1 MDANTHT
8 LNISIQ
14 RAEGIHQIELSH
26 SDPNSQ
32 AEVAPVRGT
41 AAFDPTALLELEA
54 LHTDYGK
61 ALAKQLFAD
70 DEVLLRF
77 VQVEAMVQALGGVL
91 RVLLRIEP
99 SASELQRL
107 RWELLCHP
115 HSGEPLSTS
124 ETVLL
129 CRSMLSNDTRP
140 VKLRPRT
147 ELTALIA
154 ISAPEADKL
163 QKMGLAPVDYE
174 GEVGRVRKAL
184 AGVSVRTLGG
194 PGSPFT
200 LDRLI
205 EELRSGVDILYLVSH
220 GMFGRSNGIAALI
233 LQDEAGE
240 AKPVTGED
248 LGIRIDELQ
257 VGPRLVVLASCQS
270 AGDGMSTTAEPR
282 TTAQVTLVGHL
293 ADAGVPAV
301 IAMQGSI
308 TMATVE
314 AMMPTFF
321 TELLRDGQIDRA
333 LAVARGKVRDRDD
346 AWMPALFTRL
356 TTGCLW
362 TTPPPIPEL
371 RPIAVAE
378 PKPKP
383 LPLPKSTLARLALA
397 GVGVLGLGVFGLSKL
412 VDTGEDEDAPVQQQA
427 TAGAQKP
434 EQSKPQEQ
442 SKPEEPKPQIE
453 QPQSAEKLTEPQP
466 LPGQSLGI
474 VRTALLGEAPMNLV
488 ALTGGEFTMG
498 SPETERHRAAD
509 ETLHH
514 VRLSPFEICR
524 TEVSLAQYE
533 LVMHARPNDCFRG
546 GCEDQQPVQMVSW
559 YDAVRFMN
567 ALTRRENEHTEGAK
581 MTECYDETT
590 WTWRRECTGYRL
602 PTEAEWEYA
611 ARAGTT
617 TPWSFGSDEQEIC
630 EYANVDSQT
639 CGDGHTQLAP
649 VVPTGLRA
657 NAWGLHAMHGNAWEW
672 VFDVFAPYDT
682 QMAEDPFIV
691 SGGNADALKDQRIL
705 RGGGLLDFP
714 QNARSAIR
722 GSFSPDSKDGT
733 IGFRCARGALPK
745 K

>member
-1 MDANTHT
+1 MDAQTHT
-8 LNISIQ
+8 LNISIH

-26 SDPNSQ
+26 SDPNSD

-70 DEVLLRF
+70 DDVLRRF
-77 VQVEAMVQALGGVL
+77 VQVEATVQALSGVL

-99 SASELQRL
+99 SASELQGL
-107 RWELLCHP
+107 RWELLRHP
-115 HSGEPLSTS
+115 YSGAALSTS
-124 ETVLL
+124 QTVLL
-129 CRSMLSNDTRP
+129 CRSMLSDDARP

-154 ISAPEADKL
+154 ISAPETDKL
-163 QKMGLAPVDYE
+163 QRMGLAPVDYE
-174 GEVGRVRKAL
+174 GEMGRVRSAL
-184 AGVSVRTLGG
+184 VGIEVRTLGG

-220 GMFGRSNGIAALI
+220 GMFGRSNGNAALI

-240 AKPVTGED
+240 AKPITGED
-248 LGIRIDELQ
+248 LGIRIAELQ

-270 AGDGMSTTAEPR
+270 AGDGMSTTAQPR

-308 TMATVE
+308 TMATIE

-356 TTGCLW
+356 TLGCLW
-362 TTPPPIPEL
+362 DAPPPIPEPP
-371 RPIAVAE
+371 PIVIAE
-378 PKPKP
+378 PTRPP
-383 LPLPKSTLARLALA
+383 ALPKSTFARLALA
-397 GVGVLGLGVFGLSKL
+397 GIGVLGLGVFGLSQL
-412 VDTGEDEDAPVQQQA
+412 GDTDEDEPDDAPAPEQQQA
-427 TAGAQKP
+427 TPVAPKPEQQKP
-434 EQSKPQEQ
+434 EQQ
-442 SKPEEPKPQIE
+442 KPENE
-453 QPQSAEKLTEPQP
+453 QPPSAEKLAEPQP
-466 LPGQSLGI
+466 GKSLGI

-488 ALTGGEFTMG
+488 GLTGGEFTMG
-498 SPETERHRAAD
+498 SPETERHRED
-509 ETLHH
+509 GELLHR
-514 VRLSPFEICR
+514 VRLSPFEICK
-524 TEVSLAQYE
+524 TEVSLAQYQ
-533 LVMHARPNDCFRG
+533 LVMNARPNDCFRG

-581 MTECYDETT
+581 MTECYD
-590 WTWRRECTGYRL
+590 
-602 PTEAEWEYA
+602 
-611 ARAGTT
+611 
-617 TPWSFGSDEQEIC
+617 
-630 EYANVDSQT
+630 
-639 CGDGHTQLAP
+639 
-649 VVPTGLRA
+649 
-657 NAWGLHAMHGNAWEW
+657 
-672 VFDVFAPYDT
+672 
-682 QMAEDPFIV
+682 
-691 SGGNADALKDQRIL
+691 
-705 RGGGLLDFP
+705 
-714 QNARSAIR
+714 
-722 GSFSPDSKDGT
+722 
-733 IGFRCARGALPK
+733 
-745 K
+745 